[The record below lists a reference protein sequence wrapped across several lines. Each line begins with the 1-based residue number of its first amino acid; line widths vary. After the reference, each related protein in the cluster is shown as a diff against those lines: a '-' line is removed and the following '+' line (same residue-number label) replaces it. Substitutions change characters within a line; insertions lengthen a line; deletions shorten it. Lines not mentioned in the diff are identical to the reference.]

1 MLQEDANSFFFLIKN
16 LLDPKNAL
24 RNPIDLSDLQYTVT
38 ICYDTKISF
47 FPIEVHIHKSKN
59 IWLTLDINNQSIL
72 KRTL

>member
-38 ICYDTKISF
+38 SCYDTKSKFIC
-47 FPIEVHIHKSKN
+47 KSKN

>member
-38 ICYDTKISF
+38 SCYDTKICF
-47 FPIEVHIHKSKN
+47 FLIEVYIYTLQHQK
-59 IWLTLDINNQSIL
+59 LTQNANY
-72 KRTL
+72 